1 VEKVALAKPAN
12 YPILTKINYNQWAL
26 MMRIKLEARG
36 LWSAVDPS
44 DAEFQVDCMVLDAI
58 CSTIL
63 VEMITTL
70 AMNNTA
76 MEAWERIKVMWISD
90 DCIRK
95 ASAQKV

>member
-1 VEKVALAKPAN
+1 
-12 YPILTKINYNQWAL
+12 
-26 MMRIKLEARG
+26 
-36 LWSAVDPS
+36 
-44 DAEFQVDCMVLDAI
+44 
-58 CSTIL
+58 

-70 AMNNTA
+70 AMNDTA